1 MSPNRPRRAESQM
14 EPTETSGSSVDMRSD
29 TFACPL
35 CASQAIR
42 TSMYRETFP
51 HGTGES
57 LVEIA
62 VDVPV
67 RYCGTCDFHFQD
79 QEAERLK
86 QDALCRH
93 LGVLTPRE
101 IRNIRMRYEMSR
113 SDFAQLTG
121 IGEASLNRWENG
133 INVQTVANDRYL
145 RLIALPQ
152 VFRVLQGLESVDT
165 VVARA
170 LDSMVQR
177 FPSLIDAKRAQQE
190 QEAFEL
196 RSKAA

>member
-1 MSPNRPRRAESQM
+1 M
-14 EPTETSGSSVDMRSD
+14 EPTKTSGSSIDMRSD
-29 TFACPL
+29 VFTCPL

-42 TSMYRETFP
+42 TSVYRETFP

-67 RYCGTCDFHFQD
+67 RYCGACDFYFQD

-101 IRNIRMRYEMSR
+101 IRNIRMKYEMSR

-152 VFRVLQGLESVDT
+152 VFRVLRGLESVDT
-165 VVARA
+165 AVARA

-196 RSKAA
+196 RSRTA